1 MLLILVLVLR
11 PKEIARY
18 VSVIKCRLSPVS
30 KTVNS
35 LDSNVR
41 FETSKTVESVQND
54 TVNEKIGNVES
65 ALSVDRDRADSLITD
80 SLAKNLVRKDDVRI
94 YTEGKKKRIINVDT
108 LSDNFLSGEH
118 VDVNKLKEMSLVP
131 YDTAYIK
138 VLARGMIDKPLKVY
152 ANDFSLSAVKMI
164 ALTGGEA
171 IKVVTVRKKKDGSED
186 STQ

>member
-1 MLLILVLVLR
+1 MAV
-11 PKEIARY
+11 PAE
-18 VSVIKCRLSPVS
+18 
-30 KTVNS
+30 
-35 LDSNVR
+35 
-41 FETSKTVESVQND
+41 EMND
-54 TVNEKIGNVES
+54 TEEEDFDVPDTDLSECEIDIGPIDFD
-65 ALSVDRDRADSLITD
+65 VDAARADMLITD

-118 VDVNKLKEMSLVP
+118 VDVYKLKEMSRVP